1 MPKHDKTISVSS
13 AVLGTLLMVIFT
25 ANVWSQD
32 ERMVAE
38 GDRRARGIE
47 AKGDRSFARQDFD
60 KAMQIYETAFKE
72 NTLSPDYS
80 AKLHLKTARLYLT
93 LLGYVSAIP
102 HYDAAMALNDDLFDT
117 SDICNY
123 LDALRFS
130 GQKMKA
136 IGIVRKYAY
145 RDAYHSD
152 RRFQNILHALDY
164 EDGFLPIG
172 APEFNVEALEE
183 INTVNSEF
191 WIGEVQG
198 EYFYATSNS
207 RFHDPHKKFY
217 HRTQY
222 FPLRSEALN
231 ASATGRKGE
240 SSLLDRIP
248 QAMQNGALTLS
259 KDLASM
265 IITGVHYEK
274 GGSIAITDEGINTF
288 QTKLYSSHYNARRKG
303 WSSFTELFPGREKHS
318 YSHPFLFN
326 NDQSFLFASDM
337 PGGYGGY
344 DIYVIHWD
352 KEKNNW
358 GLPVNLGAY
367 VNTAGDEIT
376 PSVSQNSLI
385 FASNGHIGFGGYDL
399 YGIEY
404 IDEKITVGSLM
415 HFSYPINTVFNDFN
429 MLRIDGN
436 SGYIISDR
444 NPANKDD
451 IYYFKRNTHFGTTNM
466 PFGMSVNQLIIS
478 NMIYL
483 PTHNLPSAAPR
494 VEELPKHTISELVLS
509 VFFDFD
515 SFELNNRALEQL
527 NDWIAHVDTSRM
539 DSLLMEG
546 YADEFG
552 EEKYNVELSEKRANT
567 VANYLNL
574 ARINVGLKTIGK
586 GMIPLL
592 DDIKKE
598 EGAAFDNIPL
608 SIALK
613 NPVWLTKE
621 ARRVDIIATIK

>member
-1 MPKHDKTISVSS
+1 MSNYYRTISVSN
-13 AVLGTLLMVIFT
+13 AVLVVLLMVIFT
-25 ANVWSQD
+25 AKVLSQD
-32 ERMVAE
+32 ERMAAE

-47 AKGDRSFARQDFD
+47 AKADRGFARQDFD
-60 KAMQIYETAFKE
+60 KAMQIYETAFKD
-72 NTLSPDYS
+72 NILSPDYS

-93 LLGYVSAIP
+93 LLEYVSAIP

-117 SDICNY
+117 SDVCNY

-136 IGIVRKYAY
+136 IGVARKYAY

-152 RRFQNILHALDY
+152 RRFQNILHAFDY
-164 EDGFLPIG
+164 EEGFLPIG

-183 INTVNSEF
+183 INTANSEF
-191 WIGEVQG
+191 WVGEVNG

-217 HRTQY
+217 HRTRY
-222 FPLRSEALN
+222 FPLGSK
-231 ASATGRKGE
+231 ASGGPETGKRGE
-240 SSLLDRIP
+240 NSLLDRIP
-248 QAMQNGALTLS
+248 QAMQNGALSLS
-259 KDLASM
+259 NDLASM
-265 IITGVHYEK
+265 IITGVRYEK

-288 QTKLYSSHYNARRKG
+288 QTKLYSSRYNTRRKG
-303 WSSFTELFPGREKHS
+303 WSSFTELFPGGEKHS

-352 KEKNNW
+352 EEKNDW
-358 GLPVNLGAY
+358 GLPVNLGAH

-376 PSVSQNSLI
+376 PSFFENSLI
-385 FASNGHIGFGGYDL
+385 FASNGHTGFGGYDL
-399 YGIEY
+399 YAIEY
-404 IDEKITVGSLM
+404 MDGKVTVGSLM
-415 HFSYPINTVFNDFN
+415 HFSYPVNTVFNDFN
-429 MLRIDGN
+429 MLRIDEN

-451 IYYFKRNTHFGTTNM
+451 IYYFERNINFGTSTSSSA
-466 PFGMSVNQLIIS
+466 MSDSKLILS
-478 NMIYL
+478 NLINL
-483 PTHNLPSAAPR
+483 PTNNLPSAAPR
-494 VEELPKHTISELVLS
+494 VEVLPRHTISELALS
-509 VFFDFD
+509 LFFDFD
-515 SFELNNRALEQL
+515 SFELNNRALVQL
-527 NDWIAHVDTSRM
+527 NDWIAHVDTSRI

-567 VANYLNL
+567 VAAYLNS
-574 ARINVGLKTIGK
+574 AGINVDLKTVGK

-592 DDIKKE
+592 DDLKKE
-598 EGAAFDNIPL
+598 EGETFDNIPL

-613 NPVWLTKE
+613 KPVWLTKE